1 MGYYE
6 GAADRTAGSVA
17 IVMPGNRITEIHA
30 KGLRS
35 LADVRLRLDGL
46 TVLIGD
52 NGSGKSSLIEV
63 CELLQ
68 RAASESFSEDLNR
81 IHGGVGSL
89 LRAGAEH
96 LELGLVIA
104 LEGGSHERFEYS
116 FALDR
121 SGVILR
127 ELLDWVRGELDDDGD
142 AVIEQRVGIISR
154 EGGLYRSSSFTF
166 LIDEKGVPPVE
177 RTIDPK
183 RLALSSFG
191 EFPPH
196 WLMRE
201 VLAALRAIDVHVPF
215 DTTARWVQR
224 SRGQPSSLRGAATIE
239 PAEALSR
246 FGANLPNAWSALKND
261 FSEAHWRETMD
272 YVRLGLGPDVESV
285 NVRADPGGGSI
296 ALRLKYAGLDEQI
309 PSFAI
314 SDGTL
319 AYLAFVALYRLN
331 TKKSLIAF
339 DEPETH
345 LHPELLQRVL
355 GFFEAMAKE
364 RPVLLATHSDRLL
377 DGLSDPARSVVL
389 CELDERR
396 ATRLVRPD
404 PDALRDW
411 LTDYRGLGDVRGA
424 GHAASILTRR
434 EEA

>member
-1 MGYYE
+1 
-6 GAADRTAGSVA
+6 
-17 IVMPGNRITEIHA
+17 MPGNRITEILA

-35 LADVRLRLDGL
+35 LADVRLQLDGL
-46 TVLIGD
+46 TILIGD

-68 RAASESFSEDLNR
+68 RAAGGSFLEDLHK
-81 IHGGVGSL
+81 IHGGLGGL
-89 LRAGAEH
+89 LRVGAEH
-96 LELGLVIA
+96 MELGLVFA
-104 LEGGSHERFEYS
+104 PDGDSYTRYEYS

-127 ELLDWVRGELDDDGD
+127 ESLDWVRGEVDDSD
-142 AVIEQRVGIISR
+142 AVVEQRIGIISR
-154 EGGLYRSSSFTF
+154 EAGLSRSNSFRF
-166 LIDEKGVPPVE
+166 LIDEKGAAPVE
-177 RTIDPK
+177 TAIDPR

-196 WLMRE
+196 WLVGE
-201 VLAALRAIDVHVPF
+201 ALAVLRAIDVHVPF

-224 SRGQPSSLRGAATIE
+224 SRGQHSPLRSAATIE
-239 PAEALSR
+239 PTEALSR
-246 FGANLPNAWSALKND
+246 FGANLSNAWSALKND

-285 NVRADPGGGSI
+285 NVRADPGGGAI

-309 PSFAI
+309 PSFAV

-319 AYLAFVALYRLN
+319 TYLAFVALFRLN

-404 PDALRDW
+404 PEALRDW

-434 EEA
+434 EGA

>member
-1 MGYYE
+1 MT
-6 GAADRTAGSVA
+6 TA
-17 IVMPGNRITEIHA
+17 MPGNRIAEIYV

-35 LADVRLRLDGL
+35 LADVRLQLDGL

-52 NGSGKSSLIEV
+52 NGSGKSSLIEA

-68 RAASESFSEDLNR
+68 RAASESFYEDLNK

-89 LRAGAEH
+89 LRVGAQY
-96 LELGLVIA
+96 LELGMAVAPDDPFYHRVEYA
-104 LEGGSHERFEYS
+104 LT
-116 FALDR
+116 LNR
-121 SGVILR
+121 SGSVVEER
-127 ELLDWVRGELDDDGD
+127 LDALKWDDDEGTD
-142 AVIEQRVGIISR
+142 KRVRVLSTHDDDDFDSFLKFLTDSSDGTYIERK
-154 EGGLYRSSSFTF
+154 F
-166 LIDEKGVPPVE
+166 
-177 RTIDPK
+177 DPK
-183 RLALSSFG
+183 RTALSSFG

-196 WLMRE
+196 RFIRD
-201 VLAALRAIDVHVPF
+201 VRAALRTIDVHLPF

-224 SRGQPSSLRGAATIE
+224 SRGQPSPLRGAATVE

-296 ALRLKYAGLDEQI
+296 ALRLKYAGLDDQI
-309 PSFAI
+309 SSFAI

-339 DEPETH
+339 NEPETH

-355 GFFEAMAKE
+355 GFFEAMAKD

-396 ATRLVRPD
+396 TTRLVRPD
-404 PDALRDW
+404 PEALRDW
-411 LTDYRGLGDVRGA
+411 LSEYRGLGDVRGA

-434 EEA
+434 EGE

>member
-1 MGYYE
+1 M
-6 GAADRTAGSVA
+6 S
-17 IVMPGNRITEIHA
+17 GNRITEIYVR
-30 KGLRS
+30 GLRS

-52 NGSGKSSLIEV
+52 NGSGKSSLVEA
-63 CELLQ
+63 CELLR
-68 RAASESFSEDLNR
+68 RAASESFSEDLQK

-89 LRAGAEH
+89 LRIGADR
-96 LELGLVIA
+96 LELGLSIRLLGDPYYDRVEYSLQIHESGEILHER
-104 LEGGSHERFEYS
+104 LEGFIPEYEGETITERRVT
-116 FALDR
+116 AL
-121 SGVILR
+121 LR
-127 ELLDWVRGELDDDGD
+127 E
-142 AVIEQRVGIISR
+142 
-154 EGGLYRSSSFTF
+154 EGPYSLA
-166 LIDEKGVPPVE
+166 
-177 RTIDPK
+177 RTIKFISDETSDHQFERPIDSR

-191 EFPPH
+191 EFAPH
-196 WLMRE
+196 WLVRT
-201 VLAALRAIDVHVPF
+201 VIRALREIDVHLPF
-215 DTTARWVQR
+215 DTAARWVQR
-224 SRGQPSSLRGAATIE
+224 SRGQPSPLRGAATIE

-261 FSEAHWRETMD
+261 FSDEHWRETMN
-272 YVRLGLGPDVESV
+272 YVRLGLGPDVESI

-296 ALRLKYAGLDEQI
+296 ALRLKYAGIDEQI
-309 PSFAI
+309 PSFAL

-319 AYLAFVALYRLN
+319 AYLAFVALHRLN

-355 GFFEAMAKE
+355 GFFESMAVD

-396 ATRLVRPD
+396 ATKLIRPD

-411 LTDYRGLGDVRGA
+411 LSDYRGLGDVRGA
-424 GHAASILTRR
+424 GHARSVLTRR
-434 EEA
+434 EGK

>member
-1 MGYYE
+1 
-6 GAADRTAGSVA
+6 
-17 IVMPGNRITEIHA
+17 MPGNRITEIHA

-35 LADVRLRLDGL
+35 LADVRLQLDGL

-52 NGSGKSSLIEV
+52 NGSGKSSLIEA

-68 RAASESFSEDLNR
+68 RAASESFSEDLNK

-89 LRAGAEH
+89 LRVGAQH
-96 LELGLVIA
+96 LELGLAVAPDDPSYHRVEYA
-104 LEGGSHERFEYS
+104 LT
-116 FALDR
+116 LNR
-121 SGVILR
+121 SGSVLEERLDALTWDDEDTEKRESVLLR
-127 ELLDWVRGELDDDGD
+127 SDDDLGT
-142 AVIEQRVGIISR
+142 
-154 EGGLYRSSSFTF
+154 SFTF
-166 LIDEKGVPPVE
+166 LTDLSDGTRAE
-177 RTIDPK
+177 RDIDPK
-183 RLALSSFG
+183 RTALSSFG

-196 WLMRE
+196 RFIRD
-201 VLAALRAIDVHVPF
+201 VRAALRAIDVHLPF

-224 SRGQPSSLRGAATIE
+224 SRGQPSPLRGAATVE
-239 PAEALSR
+239 PAEALAR

-309 PSFAI
+309 PSFAV

-396 ATRLVRPD
+396 STRLVRPD
-404 PDALRDW
+404 PEALRDW
-411 LTDYRGLGDVRGA
+411 LTDYRGLGDVRSA

-434 EEA
+434 EGA

>member
-1 MGYYE
+1 
-6 GAADRTAGSVA
+6 
-17 IVMPGNRITEIHA
+17 MPDNRITEIHVR
-30 KGLRS
+30 GLRS
-35 LADVRLRLDGL
+35 LADVRLQLDGL

-52 NGSGKSSLIEV
+52 NGSGKSSLIEA

-68 RAASESFSEDLNR
+68 RAASESFFEDLNK
-81 IHGGVGSL
+81 IHGGLGGL
-89 LRAGAEH
+89 LRVGAEH
-96 LELGLVIA
+96 LELGLVFA
-104 LEGGSHERFEYS
+104 PDADSYTTYEYS

-121 SGVILR
+121 TGAILR
-127 ELLDWVRGELDDDGD
+127 ERLDWVRGELDESG
-142 AVIEQRVGIISR
+142 AVVEQRIGIISR
-154 EGGLYRSSSFTF
+154 EGGLSRSSSFRF
-166 LIDEKGVPPVE
+166 LIDETETPPIE
-177 RTIDPK
+177 RPIDPR

-196 WLMRE
+196 WLVRE
-201 VLAALRAIDVHVPF
+201 ALAVLRAIDVHVPF

-224 SRGQPSSLRGAATIE
+224 SRGQPSPLRGAATIE

-261 FSEAHWRETMD
+261 LSEAHWRETMD

-331 TKKSLIAF
+331 TKKRLIAF

-404 PDALRDW
+404 PEALRDW

-424 GHAASILTRR
+424 GHAASVLTRR
-434 EEA
+434 EGA

>member
-1 MGYYE
+1 
-6 GAADRTAGSVA
+6 
-17 IVMPGNRITEIHA
+17 MPGNRITEIHA

-35 LADVRLRLDGL
+35 LADVRLQLDGL

-52 NGSGKSSLIEV
+52 NGSGKSSLIEA

-68 RAASESFSEDLNR
+68 RAASESFSEDLNK

-89 LRAGAEH
+89 LRVGAQR
-96 LELGLVIA
+96 LELGLAIA
-104 LEGGSHERFEYS
+104 PDDPYHRVEYALTLNRNGSVVEERLD
-116 FALDR
+116 ALT
-121 SGVILR
+121 
-127 ELLDWVRGELDDDGD
+127 WDDDRD
-142 AVIEQRVGIISR
+142 TEKR
-154 EGGLYRSSSFTF
+154 ESVLLRRDDDLETSFTF
-166 LIDEKGVPPVE
+166 LTDSSDGTRIE
-177 RTIDPK
+177 RDIDPK
-183 RLALSSFG
+183 RTALSSFG

-196 WLMRE
+196 RFIRD
-201 VLAALRAIDVHVPF
+201 VRAALRAIDVHLPF

-224 SRGQPSSLRGAATIE
+224 SRGQPSPMRGAATVE
-239 PAEALSR
+239 PAEALAR

-331 TKKSLIAF
+331 TKKSLVAF

-404 PDALRDW
+404 PEALRDW

-434 EEA
+434 EGA

>member
-89 LRAGAEH
+89 LRAGAQY
-96 LELGLVIA
+96 LELGLAVAPDDSWYHRVEYA
-104 LEGGSHERFEYS
+104 LT
-116 FALDR
+116 LNR
-121 SGVILR
+121 SGSVVQER
-127 ELLDWVRGELDDDGD
+127 LDAFTCDELDEDAEKCVSVLAAHDDDFERSFKFLTDSSDGTY
-142 AVIEQRVGIISR
+142 IERK
-154 EGGLYRSSSFTF
+154 F
-166 LIDEKGVPPVE
+166 
-177 RTIDPK
+177 DPK
-183 RLALSSFG
+183 RTALSSFG

-196 WLMRE
+196 RFIRD
-201 VLAALRAIDVHVPF
+201 VRATLRAIDVHLPF

-224 SRGQPSSLRGAATIE
+224 SRGQPSPLRGAATIE

-246 FGANLPNAWSALKND
+246 FGANLPNAWNALKND

>member
-1 MGYYE
+1 M
-6 GAADRTAGSVA
+6 S
-17 IVMPGNRITEIHA
+17 GNRSTEIHA

-35 LADVRLRLDGL
+35 LADVRLQLDGL

-52 NGSGKSSLIEV
+52 NGSGKSSLIEA

-68 RAASESFSEDLNR
+68 RAASESFSEDLNK

-89 LRAGAEH
+89 LRVGAQYV
-96 LELGLVIA
+96 ELGLAVAPDDPFYHRVEYA
-104 LEGGSHERFEYS
+104 LT
-116 FALDR
+116 LNR
-121 SGVILR
+121 SGSVVEER
-127 ELLDWVRGELDDDGD
+127 LDALKWDYDEDTEKRVSVLAAHDDGFEMFFKFLTD
-142 AVIEQRVGIISR
+142 
-154 EGGLYRSSSFTF
+154 SSDGTY
-166 LIDEKGVPPVE
+166 VE
-177 RTIDPK
+177 RKFDPK
-183 RLALSSFG
+183 RTALSSFG

-196 WLMRE
+196 RFIRD
-201 VLAALRAIDVHVPF
+201 VRAALRAIDVHLPF

-224 SRGQPSSLRGAATIE
+224 SRGQPSPLRGAATVE
-239 PAEALSR
+239 PAEALAR

-339 DEPETH
+339 DEPEM
-345 LHPELLQRVL
+345 HPELLQRVL

-404 PDALRDW
+404 PEALRDW

-434 EEA
+434 EGA

>member
-1 MGYYE
+1 MS
-6 GAADRTAGSVA
+6 D
-17 IVMPGNRITEIHA
+17 NRITEILA

-35 LADVRLRLDGL
+35 LADVRLQLDGL

-52 NGSGKSSLIEV
+52 NGSGKSSLIEA

-68 RAASESFSEDLNR
+68 RAASESFFEDLNK
-81 IHGGVGSL
+81 IHGGLGSL
-89 LRAGAEH
+89 LRVGAEH
-96 LELGLVIA
+96 LELGLVFA
-104 LEGGSHERFEYS
+104 PDGDSYTRYEYA

-127 ELLDWVRGELDDDGD
+127 ERLDWVRGEVDDSD
-142 AVIEQRVGIISR
+142 AVVEQRIGIISR
-154 EGGLYRSSSFTF
+154 EGGLSRSSSFRF
-166 LIDEKGVPPVE
+166 LIDATETPPIE
-177 RTIDPK
+177 RAIDPR

-196 WLMRE
+196 WLVRE
-201 VLAALRAIDVHVPF
+201 ALAVLRAIDVHVPF

-224 SRGQPSSLRGAATIE
+224 SRGQPSPLRGAATIE

-296 ALRLKYAGLDEQI
+296 ALRIKYAGLDEQI

-319 AYLAFVALYRLN
+319 AYLAFVALHRLN

-404 PDALRDW
+404 PEALRDW

-434 EEA
+434 EGA

>member
-1 MGYYE
+1 
-6 GAADRTAGSVA
+6 
-17 IVMPGNRITEIHA
+17 MPGNRITEIHA

-35 LADVRLRLDGL
+35 LADVRLQLEGL

-52 NGSGKSSLIEV
+52 NGSGKSSLIEA
-63 CELLQ
+63 CELLR
-68 RAASESFSEDLNR
+68 RAASESFSEDLNK

-89 LRAGAEH
+89 LRVGAER
-96 LELGLVIA
+96 LELGLAIA
-104 LEGGSHERFEYS
+104 PDDAFYHRVEYTLALNRSGTVLAERLDALTWDGDDDTEKRVAVLARSDDDDSFGTS
-116 FALDR
+116 FAFLTD
-121 SGVILR
+121 SS
-127 ELLDWVRGELDDDGD
+127 DG
-142 AVIEQRVGIISR
+142 A
-154 EGGLYRSSSFTF
+154 Y
-166 LIDEKGVPPVE
+166 VE
-177 RTIDPK
+177 RDIDRK
-183 RLALSSFG
+183 RTALSSFG

-196 WLMRE
+196 RFIRD
-201 VLAALRAIDVHVPF
+201 VRAALRAIDVHLPF

-224 SRGQPSSLRGAATIE
+224 SRGQPSPMRGAATVE
-239 PAEALSR
+239 PAEALAR

-331 TKKSLIAF
+331 TKKSLVAF

-404 PDALRDW
+404 PEALRDW

-434 EEA
+434 EGA